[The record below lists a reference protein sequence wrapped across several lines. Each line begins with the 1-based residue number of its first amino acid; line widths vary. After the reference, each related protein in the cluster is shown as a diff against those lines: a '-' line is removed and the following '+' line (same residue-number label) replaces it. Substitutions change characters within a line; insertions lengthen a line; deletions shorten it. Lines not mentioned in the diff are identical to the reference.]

1 MDELLYNTISPV
13 LAVIEAS
20 LEGRLEGSFP
30 TCSNPPYSVAVIV
43 IGLFLKSDFNVS
55 IDALSSHS
63 TSTAFPSISRSI
75 SSPIENEPEQLNI
88 TSKDKRRSKDLLIL
102 FDFIAIF

>member
-30 TCSNPPYSVAVIV
+30 ITLEPTSSVAVIV
-43 IGLFLKSDFNVS
+43 IGLFIKRDFNASVEV
-55 IDALSSHS
+55 LFSHS
-63 TSTAFPSISRSI
+63 TSTAFPSISRRI
-75 SSPIENEPEQLNI
+75 SSPRMNEPEQLNMI
-88 TSKDKRRSKDLLIL
+88 SNDRKSRSPLIL
-102 FDFIAIF
+102 FDFIAIS